1 MMPELVDILI
11 VGGGPAG
18 TAAAFRAKELGL
30 TAVVIDYDD
39 LMKRIRDYAK
49 DKFILPDFGGGDKMQ
64 FPKGG
69 ELISKLTFGPIDK
82 DDMCAQ
88 WKELYER
95 YQVPV
100 HIGVELTGLEA
111 LEDGTC
117 RVQAWNHGTKSDQN
131 FLAKHVVIAFGRGV
145 PRRFDIPGNVDGI
158 AFRLSDPANYLG
170 GPVCVIGGGT
180 SAAEAVISISNEKT
194 KAKDSTA
201 VYWSYRG
208 ENMPK
213 VSKAL
218 ADDFFNAYVGN
229 GNVRYLPRSDA
240 VGVVTAEDHNA
251 YLCIRTDRKIIPG
264 RPSETTHLEF
274 PKQHCIA
281 CIGEDIPEG
290 LLNSMGIFMLAGGR
304 SKRKRPVVTPLHES
318 QQSNVY
324 LIGDLL
330 SPVYLEAESFDHDPS
345 RFREIKRRGN
355 IKSALRDG
363 VFVVEAIAQKLAGKS
378 TVHVQVDFEPESVA
392 SGLPTTATLDQ
403 LAQSE
408 LQALAKAQAP
418 AAGDEEPVKL
428 VRILETGIEEEEFP
442 VASHGVTTIGREGC
456 DINFSEDLTMSDRH
470 ASISR
475 EQGGFLLRDEGSV
488 SGVYLKAA
496 PGKSIEIGADAVV
509 KASRQWLVFESSGGE
524 HSFAHFD
531 ANGKKVARFT
541 LSEGTVVVGRDSPNI
556 TLLPRDSGL
565 SRRHLS
571 ISLRQGRLFI
581 CDLKSANG
589 THLKVEK
596 TKIEDGDEIRLGH
609 QWLRFASKSESM
621 PRSDVVFDTAAHR
634 AVRSSTELE
643 PTPRDVAESRPEPP
657 SAAQAIAPPTGL
669 SVTFQNEGKSFSL
682 KKGQSIC
689 DLAEQEGI
697 KIEAECHVGL
707 CGSDP
712 IRIISGQENLNPIE
726 EGETQTVEDLCSL
739 EPGTYR
745 LACMSKPTGPVVVE
759 IVEE

>member
-1 MMPELVDILI
+1 MLCVAFS
-11 VGGGPAG
+11 AG
-18 TAAAFRAKELGL
+18 
-30 TAVVIDYDD
+30 
-39 LMKRIRDYAK
+39 
-49 DKFILPDFGGGDKMQ
+49 
-64 FPKGG
+64 
-69 ELISKLTFGPIDK
+69 S
-82 DDMCAQ
+82 
-88 WKELYER
+88 
-95 YQVPV
+95 
-100 HIGVELTGLEA
+100 
-111 LEDGTC
+111 
-117 RVQAWNHGTKSDQN
+117 
-131 FLAKHVVIAFGRGV
+131 
-145 PRRFDIPGNVDGI
+145 
-158 AFRLSDPANYLG
+158 
-170 GPVCVIGGGT
+170 
-180 SAAEAVISISNEKT
+180 
-194 KAKDSTA
+194 
-201 VYWSYRG
+201 
-208 ENMPK
+208 
-213 VSKAL
+213 
-218 ADDFFNAYVGN
+218 
-229 GNVRYLPRSDA
+229 
-240 VGVVTAEDHNA
+240 
-251 YLCIRTDRKIIPG
+251 
-264 RPSETTHLEF
+264 
-274 PKQHCIA
+274 
-281 CIGEDIPEG
+281 
-290 LLNSMGIFMLAGGR
+290 
-304 SKRKRPVVTPLHES
+304 
-318 QQSNVY
+318 
-324 LIGDLL
+324 L

-345 RFREIKRRGN
+345 SFREIKRRGN

-378 TVHVQVDFEPESVA
+378 TVHVQVDFEPKSVA
-392 SGLPTTATLDQ
+392 SGLPATATLDQ

-470 ASISR
+470 ASISS

-496 PGKSIEIGADAVV
+496 PGKPIEIGADAIV

-556 TLLPRDSGL
+556 TLLPQDNSL

-571 ISLRQGRLFI
+571 ISLKQGKLFI
-581 CDLKSANG
+581 CDLNSANG
-589 THLKVEK
+589 THIKIEK
-596 TKIEDGDEIRLGH
+596 TKIEDGDEIRFGH
-609 QWLRFASKSESM
+609 QWLRFASTNEST
-621 PRSDVVFDTAAHR
+621 PRSDVRFDTAPR
-634 AVRSSTELE
+634 PVRSSTELE

-657 SAAQAIAPPTGL
+657 SAAHAIANRTGL
-669 SVTFQNEGKSFSL
+669 SITFQNEGKSFSL

-726 EGETQTVEDLCSL
+726 DGEAQTVEDLCSL

-759 IVEE
+759 IVDE